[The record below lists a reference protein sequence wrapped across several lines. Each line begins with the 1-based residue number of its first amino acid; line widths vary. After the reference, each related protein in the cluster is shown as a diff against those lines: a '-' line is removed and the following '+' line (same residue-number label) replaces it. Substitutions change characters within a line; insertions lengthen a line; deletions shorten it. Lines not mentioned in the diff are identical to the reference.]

1 MSNLNFIG
9 RMNAYNDDDEDEE
22 SYCEEEDSDEEEE
35 ETDHDPTRPS
45 SNAF

>member
-1 MSNLNFIG
+1 MSDLNFIG

>member
-1 MSNLNFIG
+1 MSDFNFNG
-9 RMNAYNDDDEDEE
+9 RMNAYNDDEDEE